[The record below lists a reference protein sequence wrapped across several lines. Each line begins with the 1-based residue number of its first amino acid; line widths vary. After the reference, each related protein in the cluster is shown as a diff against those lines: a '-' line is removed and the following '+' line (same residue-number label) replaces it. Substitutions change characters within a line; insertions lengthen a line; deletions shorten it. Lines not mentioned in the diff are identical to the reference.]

1 MPENY
6 WSEESSYSPLDPLES
21 LLPADEEPE
30 LSVVPAS
37 TSKTLNYRYDGRRR
51 KAALVL
57 TVIWTGTIALHF
69 VSWGAWLVL
78 GLTTLM
84 GVHALRIFL
93 SQPAP
98 SVPPLSDAEIAD
110 TTALPHVS
118 LLVAA
123 KNEEAVIADLVQAL
137 CTLDYPTECY
147 DLWVVDDNSSDRTP
161 TILNDL
167 TKTYP
172 QLHTLRRGADA
183 TGGKSGA
190 LNQVLPLT
198 KGDIV
203 AVFDAD
209 AKVSSDLLRRV
220 LPLFR
225 QERVGAVQV
234 RKAILQAEYRGETAN
249 NLWIQGQSSEML
261 VDGFFQEHRIAIG
274 GTGEL
279 RGNGQFLR
287 RTALEDCGGWNE
299 ETITDDLDLT
309 IRLHL
314 HQWDID
320 VLPDPP
326 VLEEGVTRAIDLWHQ
341 RNRWGEGGYQRYL
354 DYWQPILR
362 NRMGT
367 KKTID
372 LAVFWISQYFV
383 ATSSIPDLLMAVLR
397 NRLPIFTPVTLLTI
411 MLSVVGMFLGFC
423 RQQRQ
428 LQRAELGAASQSA
441 IQLPPGLLLHNLFRS
456 IRDTLY
462 MCHWFLVMATII
474 VRISIRPK
482 RLKWVKTIHQGISE
496 PSS

>member
-6 WSEESSYSPLDPLES
+6 WSEENPYSVTESLDS
-21 LLPADEEPE
+21 LLPTEEEPE
-30 LSVVPAS
+30 QPSAPYPA
-37 TSKTLNYRYDGRRR
+37 TKLTYHYGGRRR

-57 TVIWTGTIALHF
+57 TMIWSGTIALHL
-69 VSWGAWLVL
+69 VSWGTWLVL

-84 GVHALRIFL
+84 GVHALRIFF
-93 SQPAP
+93 SQPAQP
-98 SVPPLSDAEIAD
+98 VPPLSDAELAD
-110 TTALPHVS
+110 IESLPYVS

-123 KNEEAVIADLVQAL
+123 KNEEAVIANLVEAL

-147 DLWVVDDNSSDRTP
+147 DLWVIDDNSSDRTP
-161 TILNDL
+161 DILKQL
-167 TKTYP
+167 TQTYP
-172 QLHTLRRGADA
+172 QLHVLRRGSDA

-198 KGDIV
+198 RGDIV

-209 AKVSSDLLRRV
+209 ARVSADLLRRV

-234 RKAILQAEYRGETAN
+234 RKAIVQAELRGESAN

-287 RTALEDCGGWNE
+287 RTALEHCGGWNE

-309 IRLHL
+309 IRLHIN
-314 HQWDID
+314 QWDID
-320 VLPDPP
+320 VLPEPP

-397 NRLPIFTPVTLLTI
+397 NRLPIFTPVTMLTI
-411 MLSVVGMFLGFC
+411 MLSVVGMFLGFR

-428 LQRAELGAASQSA
+428 LKQAEIGASSIHG
-441 IQLPPGLLLHNLFRS
+441 IQLPPTLLLHNLFRS

-474 VRISIRPK
+474 VRISLRPK
-482 RLKWVKTIHQGISE
+482 RLKWVKTIHQGIREHNS
-496 PSS
+496 

>member
-1 MPENY
+1 MPENS
-6 WSEESSYSPLDPLES
+6 WSEETSYSPLESLDS
-21 LLPADEEPE
+21 LLPSAEEPE
-30 LSVVPAS
+30 LSS
-37 TSKTLNYRYDGRRR
+37 TPSSTTNMTYHYGGRRR

-57 TVIWTGTIALHF
+57 IVIWSGTIALHF
-69 VSWGAWLVL
+69 VSWSIWLVL

-84 GVHALRIFL
+84 SVHALRIFL

-98 SVPPLSDAEIAD
+98 PMPPLSDEDLAD
-110 TTALPHVS
+110 VASLPYVS

-123 KNEEAVIADLVQAL
+123 KNEEAVIGDLVKTL
-137 CTLDYPTECY
+137 CTLDYPQEQY
-147 DLWVVDDNSSDRTP
+147 ELWVIDDNSSDRTP
-161 TILNDL
+161 DILKTL
-167 TKTYP
+167 TCEYP
-172 QLHTLRRGADA
+172 QLHVLRRGADA

-190 LNQVLPLT
+190 LNQALPLT
-198 KGDIV
+198 KGDII

-209 AKVSSDLLRRV
+209 AHVSRDLLRRV

-234 RKAILQAEYRGETAN
+234 RKAIVQAELGGKAAQ

-261 VDGFFQEHRIAIG
+261 VDSFFQEHRIAIG

-287 RTALEDCGGWNE
+287 RTALESCGGWNE

-314 HQWDID
+314 NQWDIN
-320 VLPDPP
+320 VLSDPP

-354 DYWQPILR
+354 DYWQPILQ

-383 ATSSIPDLLMAVLR
+383 ATSSIPDLLMSVLR
-397 NRLPIFTPVTLLTI
+397 NRLPIFTPITILTI
-411 MLSVVGMFLGFC
+411 TLSVVGMFLGYS

-428 LQRAELGAASQSA
+428 LKQADLGMATNQA
-441 IQLPPGLLLHNLFRS
+441 IQLPPSLLVYNLLRS
-456 IRDTLY
+456 IRDTIY

-482 RLKWVKTIHQGISE
+482 QLKWVKTVHQGVGAS
-496 PSS
+496 